1 MALQME
7 YTEFD
12 RKKQPDKFMEILQ
25 MFKII
30 IEKVAGMGRV
40 SLNLIREYAASF
52 RISDDEFTIRPM
64 PPMRTTTDT
73 CVTSSLP
80 VLTPVEEA
88 EIEELA
94 RIMDEILMDGAE
106 SGDCYE
112 MYQPT
117 D

>member
-7 YTEFD
+7 HIEIN
-12 RKKQPDKFMEILQ
+12 RKKQPDKFVEILQ

-30 IEKVAGMGRV
+30 IEKVAGIG
-40 SLNLIREYAASF
+40 SCGLNLIREYVASF

-64 PPMRTTTDT
+64 PPIRTTTDT
-73 CVTSSLP
+73 CVTSPLP
-80 VLTPVEEA
+80 ALTPAEEA

-106 SGDCYE
+106 RGGWYE
-112 MYQPT
+112 LYQPT